1 MGIIILVS
9 VSRVNDHIRFVDY
22 IFGTT
27 MIVYSCANARKFR
40 MNIKYVIRYN
50 SQCIFYLKKNLR
62 IIFLSSKHT
71 TDPFDLHHG

>member
-1 MGIIILVS
+1 
-9 VSRVNDHIRFVDY
+9 
-22 IFGTT
+22 

-50 SQCIFYLKKNLR
+50 SQCIFYR
-62 IIFLSSKHT
+62 IFLSSKHT

>member
-1 MGIIILVS
+1 
-9 VSRVNDHIRFVDY
+9 
-22 IFGTT
+22 

-50 SQCIFYLKKNLR
+50 SQCIFYLKKKLR
-62 IIFLSSKHT
+62 VIFLSSKHT